1 MTYVYRHIR
10 LDKNEP
16 FYIGIGTDSNYQRAY
31 SKSSRNIFWNR
42 VVNFTDYEV
51 EIIMDN
57 LTKDIAKQKEIEF
70 ISLYGKKINKTGTLV
85 NISDGGDGNS
95 GGKHTEEAKKKI
107 GEANKF
113 KDYSKFNRSH
123 FQTQEYKD
131 KISKIN
137 KGRKM
142 PDSMREKTSLRMKNR
157 VLSEE
162 HKEKLRNLK
171 LGFKASQ
178 ETKDKM
184 RLSAFIGWEKRK
196 NKNI

>member
-10 LDKNEP
+10 VDKNEP
-16 FYIGIGTDSNYQRAY
+16 FYIGIGTDTNYQRAY
-31 SKSSRNIFWNR
+31 SKSSRNIFWQR
-42 VVNFTDYEV
+42 VVNVTDYEV

-57 LTKDIAKQKEIEF
+57 LTKEIAKQKEIEF
-70 ISLYGKKINKTGTLV
+70 IFLYGKKINKTGTLV
-85 NISDGGDGNS
+85 NISDGGEGNA

-107 GEANKF
+107 GEANKL
-113 KDYSKFNRSH
+113 KDYSKFNKSYM
-123 FQTQEYKD
+123 QTQEYKD
-131 KISKIN
+131 KVSKN
-137 KGRKM
+137 NTGRKM

-162 HKEKLRNLK
+162 QKEKLRNIR
-171 LGFKASQ
+171 LGVKATN

-184 RLSAFIGWEKRK
+184 RLSSYIGWEKRK

>member
-42 VVNFTDYEV
+42 VVNVTDYEV

-137 KGRKM
+137 TGRKM

-157 VLSEE
+157 VLSNEQ
-162 HKEKLRNLK
+162 KEKIKNTK
-171 LGFKASQ
+171 LGSKASQ

>member
-42 VVNFTDYEV
+42 VVNVTDYEV